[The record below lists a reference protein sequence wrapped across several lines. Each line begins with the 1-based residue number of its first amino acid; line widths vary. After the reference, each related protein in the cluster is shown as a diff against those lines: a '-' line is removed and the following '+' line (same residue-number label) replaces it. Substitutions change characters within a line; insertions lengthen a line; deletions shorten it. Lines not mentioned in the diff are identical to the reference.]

1 MARAA
6 AWCVGLIGLVVVPVW
21 LVYAILIS
29 EASFFGEP
37 PSSTSLDRA
46 DEARMWGRAIATAAL
61 SLVVG
66 VVAWSFSRGV
76 RAWGLAALACIGA
89 LTTAFIWVA

>member
-1 MARAA
+1 MARAI
-6 AWCVGLIGLVVVPVW
+6 AWCVGLVGLVVVPLW

-46 DEARMWGRAIATAAL
+46 DDARLWGRVIATSAL
-61 SLVVG
+61 GLVVG
-66 VVAWSFSRGV
+66 VVVWSFGRGV
-76 RAWGLAALACIGA
+76 RAWGLGALACIGV
-89 LTTAFIWVA
+89 LTTAFMWVA